1 MRLCAALDTT
11 PLIAILRRVTP
22 AEAEA
27 VGAALIEAGIL
38 AIETPLNS
46 PEPLRSI
53 AVMASRFGD
62 VAAIGAGTVLNAAQV
77 AQIADAGA
85 TFVVS
90 PNTDA
95 LVIRAALDRGLEPV
109 PGVMTPS
116 EAFAAID
123 AGASKLKLFPADSCG
138 PDHLKALRAVLPSSV
153 AVLAVGGVGAGEMK
167 AWRAAGAAGFGLG
180 ASLYR
185 PGDDAAT
192 VKARAL
198 DAVRALRAADA
209 SP

>member
-77 AQIADAGA
+77 AQTADAGA

-153 AVLAVGGVGAGEMK
+153 AVFAVGGVGAGEMK